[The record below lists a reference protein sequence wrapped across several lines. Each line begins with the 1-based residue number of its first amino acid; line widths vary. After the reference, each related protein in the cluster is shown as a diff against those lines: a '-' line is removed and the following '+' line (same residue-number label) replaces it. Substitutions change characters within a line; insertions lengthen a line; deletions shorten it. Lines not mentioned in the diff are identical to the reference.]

1 MTRLYGR
8 PNPYDR
14 TTHDGKTVDWLT
26 KAALLK
32 AERIIRSYDLS
43 IVQGSYHRGVGASA
57 GTHDGGGV
65 VDLRAWDWPT
75 KVRALRLSGFWAWH
89 RPEIPGLWGEHIHA
103 VLQGNRLLAPAA
115 EDQVDDARH
124 GRDGLKGNGRDPHK
138 DLVFRPFRWPYYG
151 PIGVVR
157 WHLDH
162 GNLTKAERRAFRRR
176 IVNRL
181 NITRKDL
188 GK

>member
-1 MTRLYGR
+1 MTRR
-8 PNPYDR
+8 PRPYDR

-65 VDLRAWDWPT
+65 VDLREWDWPV
-75 KVRALRLSGFWAWH
+75 KVRALRRAGFAAWH
-89 RPEIPGLWGEHIHA
+89 RPAIPGLWGGHIHA
-103 VLQGNRLLAPAA
+103 VLVGNRLLSNSA
-115 EDQVDDARH
+115 EDQVTDFRR
-124 GRDGLKGNGRDPHK
+124 GRNGLANNGPDPHK
-138 DLVFRPFRWPYYG
+138 DLPFRRFRWPYYG

-162 GNLTKAERRAFRRR
+162 GGMNRKQRRAFRDR
-176 IVNRL
+176 IVSRL

-188 GK
+188 DR